1 MLNEKINFLCRESY
15 SYPSLFFFSEDAQRI
30 FMLTPWKMLL
40 KRSIFFYFSFGTQEQ
55 SLKMT
60 QTEMKLNWL

>member
-1 MLNEKINFLCRESY
+1 MKKLIFYAVKVILIQVC
-15 SYPSLFFFSEDAQRI
+15 FFFSEEAQRI